1 MVTGV
6 LSVNYSDF
14 WNNVKAFFKND
25 KVKKVLFIG
34 FLILLFFLVNKYSYS
49 VPTTGGTGGGT
60 GGTGGGTGGTGGT
73 GSTTPSAPS
82 DPNEA
87 VNIGFISELIG
98 DSVDKFFTMIM
109 TQLAVMIANL
119 SAVVLAL
126 CVLFFTIDFLL
137 KTLSH
142 LGNITV
148 ASLILPNLPSIIT
161 FAVIVFLLLP
171 SGQQVSATMGS
182 GSNAQTISTTINN
195 YQMIT
200 MGTPDMSQPSLMTGF
215 MKMGEQFFGTGMRVP
230 DFKKPSDVLS
240 TILTIP
246 FTIWNLAFTN
256 GIGAIATIMFAL
268 LAFGSMFTVMGL
280 VKDVLMAFITYVL
293 IVGLSVILM
302 PFLLFEKTAQIG
314 GAIISNI
321 VNKGLSL
328 AIRLGLIGVVVNIIE
343 TITSAIDKAEPDGI
357 NMGTAF
363 QTGFV
368 LMIGMFIA
376 GEGGQIADSV
386 LSGRVASL
394 NAGNFIG
401 GAVGKVMGAGA
412 TAVVL
417 AKKGYDSYKT
427 RKENKQV
434 RNSENDRNNQNTADR
449 NAMEQNE
456 QNLQSATDSQN
467 DAFRKNE
474 VAQSNLKSAKEDY
487 KKAVASGDKNA
498 IKQAR
503 QNVKDAQNV
512 ADETANELNE
522 RTSNLAKVQQD
533 TRRDNRRLEARIIE
547 RNDIHENLANT
558 TRTAQSNRE
567 RSIQETRTNFE
578 RRAGTVAKALGG
590 NQSLARESA
599 GSVIRNTEKVLGG
612 VATAGVVAGGVARA
626 GLVVGGQLTKLGGA
640 YAKLGGAFF
649 VDDPSVK
656 AQMVNEVA
664 QMVNEVKN
672 DLGDMAKHFYKDK
685 VNAFSDTIR
694 QKTSLIRQ
702 GGRAV
707 AGAVKG
713 TFSSIKKG
721 EVISNVTNA
730 INSTESMQNL
740 YRDMGVQGYS
750 HIQGFRERNDPTAFK
765 QSEAYQRDYTTIYGN
780 MMVAE
785 GKEEGK
791 DFHIRNQDGT
801 LMTVDEVRARNN
813 IDDELDNSIK
823 LRRAE
828 HIQDEVRRNAG
839 KTPARYNKKNRN

>member
-6 LSVNYSDF
+6 LSVNYNNF

-34 FLILLFFLVNKYSYS
+34 FLILLFFLINKYSYS
-49 VPTTGGTGGGT
+49 VPTTGGT

-73 GSTTPSAPS
+73 GSTTPPAPS
-82 DPNEA
+82 DPDEA

-256 GIGAIATIMFAL
+256 GIGAIATVMFAL

-314 GAIISNI
+314 GSIISNI

-343 TITSAIDKAEPDGI
+343 TITSGIDKAKADGL

-376 GEGGQIADSV
+376 GEGGQVADSV

-417 AKKGYDSYKT
+417 AKKGYDKFKT
-427 RKENKQV
+427 GRENKQV
-434 RNSENDRNNQNTADR
+434 RNSENEKNRQNTADR

-512 ADETANELNE
+512 ADGTANELNE
-522 RTSNLAKVQQD
+522 RTSNLARVQQD
-533 TRRDNRRLEARIIE
+533 TRTDNRRLVARINE
-547 RNDIHENLANT
+547 RNDVHDNLANA

-567 RSIQETRTNFE
+567 KSIQETRTNFE

-590 NQSLARESA
+590 NQALARESA

-626 GLVVGGQLTKLGGA
+626 GVVVGGQL
-640 YAKLGGAFF
+640 AKLGGAIFA

-656 AQMVNEVA
+656 A

-707 AGAVKG
+707 AGVVTG
-713 TFSSIKKG
+713 TFSSIKNNG
-721 EVISNVTNA
+721 VAGTFTNVTNA
-730 INSTESMQNL
+730 INNTESMRNL

-765 QSEAYQRDYTTIYGN
+765 QSEGYQRDYTTIYRD
-780 MMVAE
+780 MMVAD
-785 GKEEGK
+785 GLEEGT
-791 DFHIRNQDGT
+791 DFFIRNQDGT
-801 LMTVDEVRARNN
+801 LMTVDEVKARNN
-813 IDDELDNSIK
+813 IDKKLDNDIK

>member
-6 LSVNYSDF
+6 LSVNYSNF
-14 WNNVKAFFKND
+14 WNNVKTFFKND

-34 FLILLFFLVNKYSYS
+34 FLILLFFLINKYSYS
-49 VPTTGGTGGGT
+49 VPT
-60 GGTGGGTGGTGGT
+60 TGGTGGT

-82 DPNEA
+82 DPDEA

-256 GIGAIATIMFAL
+256 GIGAIATVMFAL

-314 GAIISNI
+314 GSIISNI

-343 TITSAIDKAEPDGI
+343 TITSGIDKAKADGL

-376 GEGGQIADSV
+376 GEGGQVADSV

-417 AKKGYDSYKT
+417 AKKGYDKFKT
-427 RKENKQV
+427 GRENRQL
-434 RNSENDRNNQNTADR
+434 RDSENNRNRENTADR

-474 VAQSNLKSAKEDY
+474 VAQSNLRSAKEDY

-503 QNVKDAQNV
+503 QNVKDAQDV
-512 ADETANELNE
+512 ADGTANELNE
-522 RTSNLAKVQQD
+522 RTSNLARVQQD
-533 TRRDNRRLEARIIE
+533 TRIDNRRLEARINE
-547 RNDIHENLANT
+547 RNDVHDNLANA

-590 NQSLARESA
+590 NQALAKESA

-626 GLVVGGQLTKLGGA
+626 GLVVGGQL
-640 YAKLGGAFF
+640 AKLGGAFF
-649 VDDPSVK
+649 AVDDPSVK
-656 AQMVNEVA
+656 A

-707 AGAVKG
+707 AGAVTG
-713 TFSSIKKG
+713 TFSSIKNNG
-721 EVISNVTNA
+721 VGGTFSNVTNA
-730 INSTESMQNL
+730 INNTESMRNL

-765 QSEAYQRDYTTIYGN
+765 QSEGYQRDYTTIYRD
-780 MMVAE
+780 MMVAD
-785 GKEEGK
+785 GLEEGR
-791 DFHIRNQDGT
+791 DFFIRNQDGT
-801 LMTVDEVRARNN
+801 LMTVDEVKARNN
-813 IDDELDNSIK
+813 IDKKLDNDIK

>member
-6 LSVNYSDF
+6 LSVNYSNF
-14 WNNVKAFFKND
+14 WNNVKTFFKND

-34 FLILLFFLVNKYSYS
+34 FLILLFFLINKYSYS

-60 GGTGGGTGGTGGT
+60 GGTGGT
-73 GSTTPSAPS
+73 GSTTPSTPS
-82 DPNEA
+82 DPDEA

-256 GIGAIATIMFAL
+256 GIGAIATVMFAL

-314 GAIISNI
+314 GSIISNI

-343 TITSAIDKAEPDGI
+343 TITSGIDKAKADGL

-376 GEGGQIADSV
+376 GEGGQVADSV

-417 AKKGYDSYKT
+417 AKKGYDKFKT
-427 RKENKQV
+427 GRENKQV
-434 RNSENDRNNQNTADR
+434 RNSENEKNRQNTADR

-512 ADETANELNE
+512 ADGTANELNE
-522 RTSNLAKVQQD
+522 RTSNLARVQQD
-533 TRRDNRRLEARIIE
+533 TRTDNRRLVARINE
-547 RNDIHENLANT
+547 RNDVHDNLANA

-567 RSIQETRTNFE
+567 KSIQETRTNFE

-590 NQSLARESA
+590 NQALARESA

-626 GLVVGGQLTKLGGA
+626 GVVVGGQL
-640 YAKLGGAFF
+640 AKLGGAIFA

-656 AQMVNEVA
+656 A

-707 AGAVKG
+707 AGAVTG
-713 TFSSIKKG
+713 TFSSIKNNG
-721 EVISNVTNA
+721 VAGTFTNVTNA
-730 INSTESMQNL
+730 INNTESMRNL

-765 QSEAYQRDYTTIYGN
+765 QSEGYQRDYTTIYRD
-780 MMVAE
+780 MMVAD
-785 GKEEGK
+785 GLEEGT
-791 DFHIRNQDGT
+791 DFFIRNQDGT
-801 LMTVDEVRARNN
+801 LMTVDEVKARNN
-813 IDDELDNSIK
+813 IDKKLDNDIK

>member
-6 LSVNYSDF
+6 LSVNYSNF
-14 WNNVKAFFKND
+14 LNNVKTFFKND

-34 FLILLFFLVNKYSYS
+34 FLILLFFLINKYSYS
-49 VPTTGGTGGGT
+49 VPTTGGT

-73 GSTTPSAPS
+73 TPPAPS

-314 GAIISNI
+314 GSIISNI

-343 TITSAIDKAEPDGI
+343 TITSGIDKAKADGL

-376 GEGGQIADSV
+376 GEGGQVADSV

-417 AKKGYDSYKT
+417 AKKGYDKFKT
-427 RKENKQV
+427 GRENKQV
-434 RNSENDRNNQNTADR
+434 RNSENEKNRQNTADR

-503 QNVKDAQNV
+503 QNVKDAQDV
-512 ADETANELNE
+512 ADGTANELNE
-522 RTSNLAKVQQD
+522 RTSNLARVQQD
-533 TRRDNRRLEARIIE
+533 TRTDNRRLVARINE
-547 RNDIHENLANT
+547 RNDVHDNLANA

-567 RSIQETRTNFE
+567 KSIQETRTNFE

-590 NQSLARESA
+590 NQALARESA

-626 GLVVGGQLTKLGGA
+626 GVVVGGQL
-640 YAKLGGAFF
+640 AKLGGAIFA

-656 AQMVNEVA
+656 A

-765 QSEAYQRDYTTIYGN
+765 QSEGYQRDYTTIYRD
-780 MMVAE
+780 MMVAD
-785 GKEEGK
+785 GLEEGT
-791 DFHIRNQDGT
+791 DFFIRNQDGT
-801 LMTVDEVRARNN
+801 LMTVDEVKARNN
-813 IDDELDNSIK
+813 IDKKLDNDIK

>member
-256 GIGAIATIMFAL
+256 GIGAIATVMFAL

-314 GAIISNI
+314 GSIISNI

-343 TITSAIDKAEPDGI
+343 TITSGIDKAKADGL

-376 GEGGQIADSV
+376 GEGGQVADSV

-417 AKKGYDSYKT
+417 AKKGYDKFKT
-427 RKENKQV
+427 GRENRQV

-474 VAQSNLKSAKEDY
+474 VAQSNLRSAKEDY

-503 QNVKDAQNV
+503 QNVKDAQDV
-512 ADETANELNE
+512 ADGTANELNE
-522 RTSNLAKVQQD
+522 RTSNLARVQQD
-533 TRRDNRRLEARIIE
+533 TRTDNRRLEARINE
-547 RNDIHENLANT
+547 RNDVHDNLANA

-590 NQSLARESA
+590 NQALARESA

-612 VATAGVVAGGVARA
+612 VATAGAVAGGVARA
-626 GLVVGGQLTKLGGA
+626 GLVVGGQL
-640 YAKLGGAFF
+640 AKLGGAFF
-649 VDDPSVK
+649 AVDDPSVK
-656 AQMVNEVA
+656 A

-765 QSEAYQRDYTTIYGN
+765 QSEGYQRDYTTIYRD
-780 MMVAE
+780 MMVAD
-785 GKEEGK
+785 GLEEGT
-791 DFHIRNQDGT
+791 DFFIRNQDGT
-801 LMTVDEVRARNN
+801 LMTVDEVKARNN
-813 IDDELDNSIK
+813 IDKKLDNDIK

>member
-6 LSVNYSDF
+6 LSVNYNNF

-34 FLILLFFLVNKYSYS
+34 FLILLFFLINKYSYS

-60 GGTGGGTGGTGGT
+60 GGTGGGTGGTG
-73 GSTTPSAPS
+73 STTPSTPSTPS
-82 DPNEA
+82 DPDEA

-314 GAIISNI
+314 GSIISNI

-343 TITSAIDKAEPDGI
+343 TITSGIDKAKADGL

-376 GEGGQIADSV
+376 GEGGQVADSV

-417 AKKGYDSYKT
+417 AKKGYDKFKT
-427 RKENKQV
+427 GRENKQV
-434 RNSENDRNNQNTADR
+434 RNSENEKNRQNTADR

-503 QNVKDAQNV
+503 QNVKDAQDV
-512 ADETANELNE
+512 ADGTANELNE
-522 RTSNLAKVQQD
+522 RTSNLARVQQD
-533 TRRDNRRLEARIIE
+533 TRTDNRRLVARINE
-547 RNDIHENLANT
+547 RNDVHDNLANAT
-558 TRTAQSNRE
+558 KTAQSNRE
-567 RSIQETRTNFE
+567 KSIQETRTNFE

-590 NQSLARESA
+590 NQALARESA

-626 GLVVGGQLTKLGGA
+626 GVVVGGQL
-640 YAKLGGAFF
+640 AKLGGAIFA

-656 AQMVNEVA
+656 AQMVNEV
-664 QMVNEVKN
+664 KN
-672 DLGDMAKHFYKDK
+672 DLYRVYELDEND
-685 VNAFSDTIR
+685 SDYVRIVR
-694 QKTSLIRQ
+694 ES
-702 GGRAV
+702 
-707 AGAVKG
+707 
-713 TFSSIKKG
+713 KKG
-721 EVISNVTNA
+721 EYVE
-730 INSTESMQNL
+730 ST
-740 YRDMGVQGYS
+740 
-750 HIQGFRERNDPTAFK
+750 K
-765 QSEAYQRDYTTIYGN
+765 
-780 MMVAE
+780 
-785 GKEEGK
+785 
-791 DFHIRNQDGT
+791 
-801 LMTVDEVRARNN
+801 TVKK
-813 IDDELDNSIK
+813 ILDLDIEK
-823 LRRAE
+823 
-828 HIQDEVRRNAG
+828 
-839 KTPARYNKKNRN
+839 

>member
-6 LSVNYSDF
+6 LSVNYSNF
-14 WNNVKAFFKND
+14 WNNVKTFFKND

-34 FLILLFFLVNKYSYS
+34 FLILLFFLINKYSYS

-60 GGTGGGTGGTGGT
+60 GGTGGT
-73 GSTTPSAPS
+73 GSTTPSTSS
-82 DPNEA
+82 DPDEA

-256 GIGAIATIMFAL
+256 GIGAIATVMFAL

-314 GAIISNI
+314 GSIISNI

-343 TITSAIDKAEPDGI
+343 TITSGIDKAKADGL

-376 GEGGQIADSV
+376 GEGGQVADSV

-417 AKKGYDSYKT
+417 AKKGYDKFKT
-427 RKENKQV
+427 GRENKQV
-434 RNSENDRNNQNTADR
+434 RNSENEKNRQNTADR

-503 QNVKDAQNV
+503 QNVKDAQDV
-512 ADETANELNE
+512 ADGTANELNE
-522 RTSNLAKVQQD
+522 RTSNLARVQQD
-533 TRRDNRRLEARIIE
+533 TRTDNRRLVARINE
-547 RNDIHENLANT
+547 RNDVHDNLANA

-567 RSIQETRTNFE
+567 KSIQETRTNFE

-590 NQSLARESA
+590 NQALARESA

-626 GLVVGGQLTKLGGA
+626 GVVVGGQL
-640 YAKLGGAFF
+640 AKLGGAIFA

-656 AQMVNEVA
+656 A

-702 GGRAV
+702 AGRAV
-707 AGAVKG
+707 AGAVTG
-713 TFSSIKKG
+713 TFSSIKNNG
-721 EVISNVTNA
+721 VAGTFTNVTNA
-730 INSTESMQNL
+730 INNTESMRNL

-765 QSEAYQRDYTTIYGN
+765 QSEGYQRDYTTIYRD
-780 MMVAE
+780 MMVAD
-785 GKEEGK
+785 GLEEGT
-791 DFHIRNQDGT
+791 DFFIRNQDGT
-801 LMTVDEVRARNN
+801 LMTVDEVKARNN
-813 IDDELDNSIK
+813 IDKKLDNDIK

>member
-6 LSVNYSDF
+6 LSVNYSNF
-14 WNNVKAFFKND
+14 WNNVKTFFKND

-34 FLILLFFLVNKYSYS
+34 FLILLFFLINKYSYS

-60 GGTGGGTGGTGGT
+60 GGTGGTGGGTGGT

-82 DPNEA
+82 DPDEA

-256 GIGAIATIMFAL
+256 GIGAIATVMFAL

-314 GAIISNI
+314 GSIISNI

-343 TITSAIDKAEPDGI
+343 TITSGIDKAKADGL

-376 GEGGQIADSV
+376 GEGGQVADSV

-417 AKKGYDSYKT
+417 AKKGYDKFKT
-427 RKENKQV
+427 GRENRQL
-434 RNSENDRNNQNTADR
+434 RDSENNRNRENTTDR

-474 VAQSNLKSAKEDY
+474 VAQSNLRSAKEDY

-503 QNVKDAQNV
+503 QNIKDAQDV
-512 ADETANELNE
+512 ADGTANELNE
-522 RTSNLAKVQQD
+522 RTSNLARVQQD
-533 TRRDNRRLEARIIE
+533 TRIDNRRLEARINE
-547 RNDIHENLANT
+547 RNDVHDNLANA

-578 RRAGTVAKALGG
+578 RIAGTVAKALGG
-590 NQSLARESA
+590 NQALAKESA

-626 GLVVGGQLTKLGGA
+626 GLVVGGQL
-640 YAKLGGAFF
+640 AKLGGAFF
-649 VDDPSVK
+649 AVDDPSVK
-656 AQMVNEVA
+656 A

-685 VNAFSDTIR
+685 VNAFADTIR

-707 AGAVKG
+707 AGAVTG
-713 TFSSIKKG
+713 TFSSIKNNG
-721 EVISNVTNA
+721 VGGTFSNVTNA
-730 INSTESMQNL
+730 INNTESMRNL

-765 QSEAYQRDYTTIYGN
+765 QSEGYQRDYTTIYRD
-780 MMVAE
+780 MMVAD
-785 GKEEGK
+785 GLEEGR
-791 DFHIRNQDGT
+791 DFFIRNQDGT
-801 LMTVDEVRARNN
+801 LMTVDEVKARNN
-813 IDDELDNSIK
+813 IDKKLDNDIK

>member
-6 LSVNYSDF
+6 LSVNYNNF

-34 FLILLFFLVNKYSYS
+34 FLILLFFLINKYSYS
-49 VPTTGGTGGGT
+49 VPTTGGIGGGT
-60 GGTGGGTGGTGGT
+60 GGTGGGTGGT

-82 DPNEA
+82 DPDEA

-314 GAIISNI
+314 GSIISNI

-343 TITSAIDKAEPDGI
+343 TITSGIDKAKADGL

-376 GEGGQIADSV
+376 GEGGQVADSV

-417 AKKGYDSYKT
+417 AKKGYDKFKT
-427 RKENKQV
+427 GRENKQV
-434 RNSENDRNNQNTADR
+434 RNSENEKNRQNTADR

-474 VAQSNLKSAKEDY
+474 VAQSNLRSAKEDY

-503 QNVKDAQNV
+503 QNVKDAQDV
-512 ADETANELNE
+512 ADGTANELNE
-522 RTSNLAKVQQD
+522 RTSNLARVQQD
-533 TRRDNRRLEARIIE
+533 TRIDNRRLEARINE
-547 RNDIHENLANT
+547 RNDVHDNLTNA

-590 NQSLARESA
+590 NQALAKESA

-626 GLVVGGQLTKLGGA
+626 GLVVGGQFAKLGGQL
-640 YAKLGGAFF
+640 AKLGGAFF

-656 AQMVNEVA
+656 AQMVNEVKK
-664 QMVNEVKN
+664 MVNEVEN

-707 AGAVKG
+707 AGA
-713 TFSSIKKG
+713 FSSVKNNGIVGTAK
-721 EVISNVTNA
+721 NVTNA
-730 INSTESMQNL
+730 INNTESMQNL

-765 QSEAYQRDYTTIYGN
+765 QSEGYQRDYLTIYRD
-780 MMVAE
+780 MMIADN
-785 GKEEGK
+785 KEEGT
-791 DFHIRNQDGT
+791 DFFIRNQDGT
-801 LMTVDEVRARNN
+801 LMTVDEVKARNN
-813 IDDELDNSIK
+813 IDKKLDNDIK

>member
-6 LSVNYSDF
+6 LSVNYNNF

-34 FLILLFFLVNKYSYS
+34 FLILLFFLINKYSYS

-60 GGTGGGTGGTGGT
+60 GGTGGGTG
-73 GSTTPSAPS
+73 STTPPAPS

-256 GIGAIATIMFAL
+256 GIGAIATVMFAL

-314 GAIISNI
+314 GSIISNI

-343 TITSAIDKAEPDGI
+343 TITSGIDKAKADGL

-376 GEGGQIADSV
+376 GEGGQVADSV

-417 AKKGYDSYKT
+417 AKKGYDKFKT
-427 RKENKQV
+427 GRENKQV
-434 RNSENDRNNQNTADR
+434 RNSENEKNRQNTADR

-503 QNVKDAQNV
+503 QNVKDAQDV
-512 ADETANELNE
+512 ADGTANELNE
-522 RTSNLAKVQQD
+522 RTSNLARVQQD
-533 TRRDNRRLEARIIE
+533 TRTDNRRLVARINE
-547 RNDIHENLANT
+547 RNDVHDNLANA

-567 RSIQETRTNFE
+567 KSIQETRTNFE

-590 NQSLARESA
+590 NQALAKESA

-626 GLVVGGQLTKLGGA
+626 GLVVGGQVAKLGGQL
-640 YAKLGGAFF
+640 AKLGGAFF

-656 AQMVNEVA
+656 AQMVNEVKK
-664 QMVNEVKN
+664 MVNEVEN

-685 VNAFSDTIR
+685 VNAFADTIR

-707 AGAVKG
+707 AGAVTG
-713 TFSSIKKG
+713 TFSSIKNNG
-721 EVISNVTNA
+721 VAGTFTNVTNA

-740 YRDMGVQGYS
+740 YRDMGVQGYR

-765 QSEAYQRDYTTIYGN
+765 QSEGYQRDYTTIYRD
-780 MMVAE
+780 MMVAD
-785 GKEEGK
+785 GLEEGK
-791 DFHIRNQDGT
+791 DFYIRNQDGT
-801 LMTVDEVRARNN
+801 LMTVDEVKARNN
-813 IDDELDNSIK
+813 IDKKLDNDIK

>member
-6 LSVNYSDF
+6 LSVNYNNF
-14 WNNVKAFFKND
+14 WNNVKTFFKND

-34 FLILLFFLVNKYSYS
+34 FLILLFFLINKYSYS

-60 GGTGGGTGGTGGT
+60 GGTGGTGGGTGGTGGT
-73 GSTTPSAPS
+73 TPPAPS

-142 LGNITV
+142 LENITV

-314 GAIISNI
+314 GSIISNI

-343 TITSAIDKAEPDGI
+343 TITSGIDKAKADGL

-376 GEGGQIADSV
+376 GEGGQVADSV

-417 AKKGYDSYKT
+417 AKKGYDKFKT
-427 RKENKQV
+427 GRENKQV
-434 RNSENDRNNQNTADR
+434 RNSENEKNRQNTADR

-503 QNVKDAQNV
+503 QNVKDAQDV
-512 ADETANELNE
+512 ADGTANELNE
-522 RTSNLAKVQQD
+522 RTSNLARVQQD
-533 TRRDNRRLEARIIE
+533 TRTDNRRLVARINE
-547 RNDIHENLANT
+547 RNDVHDNLANA

-567 RSIQETRTNFE
+567 KSIQETRTNFE

-590 NQSLARESA
+590 NQALARESA

-626 GLVVGGQLTKLGGA
+626 GVVVGGQL
-640 YAKLGGAFF
+640 AKLGGAIFA

-656 AQMVNEVA
+656 A

-765 QSEAYQRDYTTIYGN
+765 QSEGYQRDYTTIYRD
-780 MMVAE
+780 MMVAD
-785 GKEEGK
+785 GLEEGT
-791 DFHIRNQDGT
+791 DFFIRNQDGT
-801 LMTVDEVRARNN
+801 LMTVDEVKARNN
-813 IDDELDNSIK
+813 IDKKLDNDIK

>member
-6 LSVNYSDF
+6 LSVNYNNF
-14 WNNVKAFFKND
+14 WNNVKTFFKND

-34 FLILLFFLVNKYSYS
+34 FLILLFFLINKYSYS

-60 GGTGGGTGGTGGT
+60 GGTGGT
-73 GSTTPSAPS
+73 GSTTPSTPS
-82 DPNEA
+82 DPDEA

-256 GIGAIATIMFAL
+256 GIGAIATVMFAL

-314 GAIISNI
+314 GSIISNI

-343 TITSAIDKAEPDGI
+343 TITSGIDKAKADGL

-376 GEGGQIADSV
+376 GEGGQVADSV

-417 AKKGYDSYKT
+417 AKKGYDKFKT
-427 RKENKQV
+427 GRENKQV
-434 RNSENDRNNQNTADR
+434 RNSENEKNRQNTADR

-503 QNVKDAQNV
+503 QNVKDAQDV
-512 ADETANELNE
+512 ADGTANELNE
-522 RTSNLAKVQQD
+522 RTSNLARVQQD
-533 TRRDNRRLEARIIE
+533 TRIDNRRLEARINE
-547 RNDIHENLANT
+547 RNDVHDNLANA

-590 NQSLARESA
+590 NQALAKESA

-626 GLVVGGQLTKLGGA
+626 GVVVGGQL
-640 YAKLGGAFF
+640 AKLGGAIFA

-656 AQMVNEVA
+656 A

-707 AGAVKG
+707 AGAVTG
-713 TFSSIKKG
+713 TFSSIKNNG
-721 EVISNVTNA
+721 VAGTFTNVTNA
-730 INSTESMQNL
+730 INNTESMRNL

-765 QSEAYQRDYTTIYGN
+765 QSEGYQRDYTTIYRD
-780 MMVAE
+780 MMVAD
-785 GKEEGK
+785 GLEEGT
-791 DFHIRNQDGT
+791 DFFIRNQDGT
-801 LMTVDEVRARNN
+801 LMTVDEVKARNN
-813 IDDELDNSIK
+813 IDKKLDNDIK

>member
-6 LSVNYSDF
+6 LSVNYNNF

-34 FLILLFFLVNKYSYS
+34 FLILLFFLINKYSYS
-49 VPTTGGTGGGT
+49 VPTT

-82 DPNEA
+82 DPDEA

-314 GAIISNI
+314 GSIISNI

-343 TITSAIDKAEPDGI
+343 TITSGIDKAKADGL

-376 GEGGQIADSV
+376 GEGGQVADSV

-417 AKKGYDSYKT
+417 AKKGYDKFKT
-427 RKENKQV
+427 GRENKQV
-434 RNSENDRNNQNTADR
+434 RNSENEKNRQNTADR

-503 QNVKDAQNV
+503 QNVKDAQDV
-512 ADETANELNE
+512 ADGTANELNE
-522 RTSNLAKVQQD
+522 RTSNLARVQQD
-533 TRRDNRRLEARIIE
+533 TRTDNRRLVARINE
-547 RNDIHENLANT
+547 RNDVHDNLANA

-567 RSIQETRTNFE
+567 KSIQETRTNFE

-590 NQSLARESA
+590 NQALARESA

-626 GLVVGGQLTKLGGA
+626 GVVVGGQL
-640 YAKLGGAFF
+640 AKLGGAIFA

-656 AQMVNEVA
+656 A

-765 QSEAYQRDYTTIYGN
+765 QSEGYQRDYTTIYRD
-780 MMVAE
+780 MMVAD
-785 GKEEGK
+785 GLEEGT
-791 DFHIRNQDGT
+791 DFFIRNQDGT
-801 LMTVDEVRARNN
+801 LMTVDEVKARNN
-813 IDDELDNSIK
+813 IDKKLDNDIK

>member
-6 LSVNYSDF
+6 LSVNYSNF
-14 WNNVKAFFKND
+14 WNNVKTFFKND

-34 FLILLFFLVNKYSYS
+34 FLILLFFLINKYSYS

-60 GGTGGGTGGTGGT
+60 GGTGGT
-73 GSTTPSAPS
+73 GSTTPSTPS
-82 DPNEA
+82 DPDEA

-256 GIGAIATIMFAL
+256 GIGAIATVMFAL

-314 GAIISNI
+314 GSIISNI

-343 TITSAIDKAEPDGI
+343 TITSGIDKAKADGL

-376 GEGGQIADSV
+376 GEGGQVADSV

-417 AKKGYDSYKT
+417 AKKGYDKFKT
-427 RKENKQV
+427 GRENKQV
-434 RNSENDRNNQNTADR
+434 RNSENEKNRQNTADR

-503 QNVKDAQNV
+503 QNVKDAQDV
-512 ADETANELNE
+512 ADGTANELNE
-522 RTSNLAKVQQD
+522 RTSNLARVQQD
-533 TRRDNRRLEARIIE
+533 TRTDNRRLVARINE
-547 RNDIHENLANT
+547 RNDVHDNLANA

-567 RSIQETRTNFE
+567 KSIQETRTNFE

-590 NQSLARESA
+590 NQALARESA

-626 GLVVGGQLTKLGGA
+626 GVVVGGQL
-640 YAKLGGAFF
+640 AKLGGAIFA

-656 AQMVNEVA
+656 A

-707 AGAVKG
+707 AGAVTG
-713 TFSSIKKG
+713 TFSSIKNNG
-721 EVISNVTNA
+721 VAGTFTNVTNA
-730 INSTESMQNL
+730 INNTESMRNL

-765 QSEAYQRDYTTIYGN
+765 QSEGYQRDYTTIYRD
-780 MMVAE
+780 MMVAD
-785 GKEEGK
+785 GLEEGT
-791 DFHIRNQDGT
+791 DFFIRNQDGT
-801 LMTVDEVRARNN
+801 LMTVDEVKARNN
-813 IDDELDNSIK
+813 IDKKLDNDIK

>member
-6 LSVNYSDF
+6 LSVNYSNF
-14 WNNVKAFFKND
+14 WNNVKTFFKND

-34 FLILLFFLVNKYSYS
+34 FLILLFFLINKYSYS

-73 GSTTPSAPS
+73 GSTTPPAPS

-256 GIGAIATIMFAL
+256 GIGAIATVMFAL

-314 GAIISNI
+314 GSIISNI

-343 TITSAIDKAEPDGI
+343 TITSGIDKAKADGL

-376 GEGGQIADSV
+376 GEGGQVADSV

-417 AKKGYDSYKT
+417 AKKGYDKFKT
-427 RKENKQV
+427 GRENKQV
-434 RNSENDRNNQNTADR
+434 RNSENEKNRQNTADR

-503 QNVKDAQNV
+503 QNVKDAQDV
-512 ADETANELNE
+512 ADGTANELNE
-522 RTSNLAKVQQD
+522 RTSNLARVQQD
-533 TRRDNRRLEARIIE
+533 TRIDNRRLEARINE
-547 RNDIHENLANT
+547 RNDVHDNLANA

-590 NQSLARESA
+590 NQALAKESA

-626 GLVVGGQLTKLGGA
+626 GVVVGGQL
-640 YAKLGGAFF
+640 AKLGGAIFA

-656 AQMVNEVA
+656 A

-707 AGAVKG
+707 AGAVTG
-713 TFSSIKKG
+713 TFSSIKNNGVVGTAK
-721 EVISNVTNA
+721 NVTNA
-730 INSTESMQNL
+730 INNTESMQNL

-765 QSEAYQRDYTTIYGN
+765 QSEGYQRDYTTIYRD
-780 MMVAE
+780 MMVAD
-785 GKEEGK
+785 GLEEGT
-791 DFHIRNQDGT
+791 DFFIRNQDGT
-801 LMTVDEVRARNN
+801 LMTVDEVKARNN
-813 IDDELDNSIK
+813 IDKKLDNDIK

>member
-6 LSVNYSDF
+6 LSVNYNNF

-34 FLILLFFLVNKYSYS
+34 FLILLFFLINKYSYS

-60 GGTGGGTGGTGGT
+60 GGTG
-73 GSTTPSAPS
+73 STTPSAPS
-82 DPNEA
+82 DPDEA

-256 GIGAIATIMFAL
+256 GIGAIATVMFAL

-314 GAIISNI
+314 GSIISNI

-343 TITSAIDKAEPDGI
+343 TITSGIDKAKADGL

-376 GEGGQIADSV
+376 GEGGQVADSV

-417 AKKGYDSYKT
+417 AKKGYDKFKT
-427 RKENKQV
+427 GRENKQV
-434 RNSENDRNNQNTADR
+434 RNSENEKNRQNTADR

-503 QNVKDAQNV
+503 QNVKDAQDV
-512 ADETANELNE
+512 ADGTANELNE
-522 RTSNLAKVQQD
+522 RTSNLARVQQD
-533 TRRDNRRLEARIIE
+533 TRTDNRRLVARINE
-547 RNDIHENLANT
+547 RNDVHDNLANA

-567 RSIQETRTNFE
+567 KSIQETRTNFE

-590 NQSLARESA
+590 NQALARESA

-626 GLVVGGQLTKLGGA
+626 GVVVGGQL
-640 YAKLGGAFF
+640 AKLGGAIFA

-656 AQMVNEVA
+656 A

-707 AGAVKG
+707 AGAVTG
-713 TFSSIKKG
+713 TFSSIKNNG
-721 EVISNVTNA
+721 VAGTFTNVTNA
-730 INSTESMQNL
+730 INNTESMRNL

-765 QSEAYQRDYTTIYGN
+765 QSEGYQRDYTTIYRD
-780 MMVAE
+780 MMVAD
-785 GKEEGK
+785 GLEEGT
-791 DFHIRNQDGT
+791 DFFIRNQDGT
-801 LMTVDEVRARNN
+801 LMTVDEVKARNN
-813 IDDELDNSIK
+813 IDKKLDNDIK

-839 KTPARYNKKNRN
+839 KTPARYNKKIGIKKGGEKI

>member
-6 LSVNYSDF
+6 LSVNYNNF
-14 WNNVKAFFKND
+14 WNNVKTFFKND

-34 FLILLFFLVNKYSYS
+34 FLILLFFLINKYSYS

-60 GGTGGGTGGTGGT
+60 GGTGGT
-73 GSTTPSAPS
+73 GSTTPPAPS

-256 GIGAIATIMFAL
+256 GIGAIATVMFAL

-314 GAIISNI
+314 GSIISNI

-343 TITSAIDKAEPDGI
+343 TITSGIDKAKADGL

-376 GEGGQIADSV
+376 GEGGQVADSV

-417 AKKGYDSYKT
+417 AKKGYDKFKT
-427 RKENKQV
+427 GRENKQV
-434 RNSENDRNNQNTADR
+434 RNSENEKNRQNTADR

-503 QNVKDAQNV
+503 QNVKDAQDV
-512 ADETANELNE
+512 ADGTANELNE
-522 RTSNLAKVQQD
+522 RTSNLARVQQD
-533 TRRDNRRLEARIIE
+533 TRTDNRRLVARINE
-547 RNDIHENLANT
+547 RNDVHDNLANA

-567 RSIQETRTNFE
+567 KSIQETRTNFE

-590 NQSLARESA
+590 NQALARESA

-626 GLVVGGQLTKLGGA
+626 GVVVGGQV
-640 YAKLGGAFF
+640 AKLGGAIFA

-656 AQMVNEVA
+656 A

-765 QSEAYQRDYTTIYGN
+765 QSEGYQRDYTTIYRD
-780 MMVAE
+780 MMVAD
-785 GKEEGK
+785 GLEEGT
-791 DFHIRNQDGT
+791 DFFIRNQDGT
-801 LMTVDEVRARNN
+801 LMTVDEVKARNN
-813 IDDELDNSIK
+813 IDKKLDNDIK

>member
-6 LSVNYSDF
+6 LSVNYSNF
-14 WNNVKAFFKND
+14 WNNVKTFFKND

-34 FLILLFFLVNKYSYS
+34 FLILLFFLINKYSYS

-60 GGTGGGTGGTGGT
+60 GGTGGTGGGT

-82 DPNEA
+82 DPDEA

-256 GIGAIATIMFAL
+256 GIGAIATVMFAL

-314 GAIISNI
+314 GSIISNI

-343 TITSAIDKAEPDGI
+343 TITSGIDKAKADGL

-376 GEGGQIADSV
+376 GEGGQVADSV

-417 AKKGYDSYKT
+417 AKKGYDKFKT
-427 RKENKQV
+427 GRENKQV
-434 RNSENDRNNQNTADR
+434 RNSENEKNRQNTADR

-503 QNVKDAQNV
+503 QNVKDAQDV
-512 ADETANELNE
+512 ADGTANELNE
-522 RTSNLAKVQQD
+522 RTSNLARVQQD
-533 TRRDNRRLEARIIE
+533 TRTDNRRLVARINE
-547 RNDIHENLANT
+547 RNDVHDNLANA

-567 RSIQETRTNFE
+567 KSIQETRTNFE

-590 NQSLARESA
+590 NQALARESA

-626 GLVVGGQLTKLGGA
+626 GVVVGGQL
-640 YAKLGGAFF
+640 AKLGGAFF
-649 VDDPSVK
+649 AVDDPSVK
-656 AQMVNEVA
+656 A

-685 VNAFSDTIR
+685 VNAFADTIR

-707 AGAVKG
+707 AGAVTG
-713 TFSSIKKG
+713 TFSSIKNNG
-721 EVISNVTNA
+721 VGGTFSNA
-730 INSTESMQNL
+730 INNTESMRNL

-765 QSEAYQRDYTTIYGN
+765 QSEGYQRDYTTIYRD
-780 MMVAE
+780 MMVAD
-785 GKEEGK
+785 GLEEGT
-791 DFHIRNQDGT
+791 DFFIRNQDGT
-801 LMTVDEVRARNN
+801 LMTVDEVKARNN
-813 IDDELDNSIK
+813 IDKKLDNDIK

>member
-6 LSVNYSDF
+6 LSVNYSNF
-14 WNNVKAFFKND
+14 WNNVKTFFKND

-34 FLILLFFLVNKYSYS
+34 FLILLFFLINKYSYS

-60 GGTGGGTGGTGGT
+60 GGTGGT
-73 GSTTPSAPS
+73 GSTTPSTPS
-82 DPNEA
+82 DPDEA

-126 CVLFFTIDFLL
+126 CILFFTIDFLL

-256 GIGAIATIMFAL
+256 GIGAIATVMFAL

-293 IVGLSVILM
+293 IVGLSVVLM

-314 GAIISNI
+314 GSIISNI

-343 TITSAIDKAEPDGI
+343 TITSGIDKAKADGL

-376 GEGGQIADSV
+376 GEGGQVADSV

-417 AKKGYDSYKT
+417 AKKGYDKFKT
-427 RKENKQV
+427 GRENKQV
-434 RNSENDRNNQNTADR
+434 RNSENEKNRQNTADR

-474 VAQSNLKSAKEDY
+474 VAQSSLKSAKEDY

-503 QNVKDAQNV
+503 QNVKDAQDV
-512 ADETANELNE
+512 ADGTANELNE
-522 RTSNLAKVQQD
+522 RTSNLARVQQD
-533 TRRDNRRLEARIIE
+533 TRTDNRRLVARINE
-547 RNDIHENLANT
+547 RNDVHDNLANA

-567 RSIQETRTNFE
+567 KSIQETRTNFE

-590 NQSLARESA
+590 NQALARESA

-626 GLVVGGQLTKLGGA
+626 GVVVGGQL
-640 YAKLGGAFF
+640 AKLGGAIFA

-656 AQMVNEVA
+656 A

-707 AGAVKG
+707 AGAVTG
-713 TFSSIKKG
+713 TFSSIKNNG
-721 EVISNVTNA
+721 VAGTFTNVTNA
-730 INSTESMQNL
+730 INNTESMQNL

-765 QSEAYQRDYTTIYGN
+765 QSEGYQRDYTTIYRD
-780 MMVAE
+780 MMVAD
-785 GKEEGK
+785 GLEEGT
-791 DFHIRNQDGT
+791 DFFIRNQDGT
-801 LMTVDEVRARNN
+801 LMTVDEVKARNN
-813 IDDELDNSIK
+813 IDKKLDNDIK

>member
-6 LSVNYSDF
+6 LSVNYNNF

-34 FLILLFFLVNKYSYS
+34 FLILLFFLINKYSYS
-49 VPTTGGTGGGT
+49 VPTTGGTGG
-60 GGTGGGTGGTGGT
+60 TGGT
-73 GSTTPSAPS
+73 GSTTPPAPS
-82 DPNEA
+82 DPDEA

-256 GIGAIATIMFAL
+256 GIGAIATVMFAL

-314 GAIISNI
+314 GSIISNI

-343 TITSAIDKAEPDGI
+343 TITSGIDKAKADGL

-376 GEGGQIADSV
+376 GEGGQVADSV

-417 AKKGYDSYKT
+417 AKKGYDKFKT
-427 RKENKQV
+427 GRENKQV
-434 RNSENDRNNQNTADR
+434 RNSENEKNRQNTADR

-503 QNVKDAQNV
+503 QNVKDAQDV
-512 ADETANELNE
+512 ADGTANELNE
-522 RTSNLAKVQQD
+522 RTSNLARVQQD
-533 TRRDNRRLEARIIE
+533 TRTDNRRLVARINE
-547 RNDIHENLANT
+547 RNDVHDNLANA

-567 RSIQETRTNFE
+567 KSIQETRTNFE

-590 NQSLARESA
+590 NQALARESA

-626 GLVVGGQLTKLGGA
+626 GVVVGGQL
-640 YAKLGGAFF
+640 AKLGGAIFA

-656 AQMVNEVA
+656 A

-765 QSEAYQRDYTTIYGN
+765 QSEGYQRDYTTIYRD
-780 MMVAE
+780 MMVAD
-785 GKEEGK
+785 GLEEGT
-791 DFHIRNQDGT
+791 DFFIRNQDGT
-801 LMTVDEVRARNN
+801 LMTVDEVKARNN
-813 IDDELDNSIK
+813 IDKKLDNDIK

>member
-1 MVTGV
+1 
-6 LSVNYSDF
+6 
-14 WNNVKAFFKND
+14 
-25 KVKKVLFIG
+25 
-34 FLILLFFLVNKYSYS
+34 
-49 VPTTGGTGGGT
+49 
-60 GGTGGGTGGTGGT
+60 
-73 GSTTPSAPS
+73 
-82 DPNEA
+82 
-87 VNIGFISELIG
+87 
-98 DSVDKFFTMIM
+98 
-109 TQLAVMIANL
+109 
-119 SAVVLAL
+119 
-126 CVLFFTIDFLL
+126 
-137 KTLSH
+137 
-142 LGNITV
+142 
-148 ASLILPNLPSIIT
+148 
-161 FAVIVFLLLP
+161 
-171 SGQQVSATMGS
+171 
-182 GSNAQTISTTINN
+182 
-195 YQMIT
+195 
-200 MGTPDMSQPSLMTGF
+200 
-215 MKMGEQFFGTGMRVP
+215 MGEQFFGTGMRVP

-256 GIGAIATIMFAL
+256 GIGAIATVMFAL

-314 GAIISNI
+314 GSIISNI

-343 TITSAIDKAEPDGI
+343 TITSGIDKAKADGL

-376 GEGGQIADSV
+376 GEGGQVADSV

-417 AKKGYDSYKT
+417 AKKGYDKFKT
-427 RKENKQV
+427 GRENRQL
-434 RNSENDRNNQNTADR
+434 RDSENNRNRENTADR
-449 NAMEQNE
+449 NAMEQTE

-474 VAQSNLKSAKEDY
+474 VAQSNLRSAKEDY

-503 QNVKDAQNV
+503 QNVKDAQDV
-512 ADETANELNE
+512 ADGTANELNE
-522 RTSNLAKVQQD
+522 RTSNLARVQQD
-533 TRRDNRRLEARIIE
+533 TRIDNRRLEARINE
-547 RNDIHENLANT
+547 RNDVHDNLANA

-590 NQSLARESA
+590 NQALAKESA

-626 GLVVGGQLTKLGGA
+626 GVVVGGQL
-640 YAKLGGAFF
+640 AKLGGAFF
-649 VDDPSVK
+649 AVDDPNVK
-656 AQMVNEVA
+656 A

-707 AGAVKG
+707 AGA
-713 TFSSIKKG
+713 FSSVKNNGIVGTAK
-721 EVISNVTNA
+721 NVTNA
-730 INSTESMQNL
+730 INNTESMQNL

-765 QSEAYQRDYTTIYGN
+765 QSEGYQRDYTTIYRD
-780 MMVAE
+780 MMVADGKVE
-785 GKEEGK
+785 GT
-791 DFHIRNQDGT
+791 DFYIRNQDGT

-813 IDDELDNSIK
+813 IDDKLDGDIK

>member
-6 LSVNYSDF
+6 LSVNYSNF
-14 WNNVKAFFKND
+14 WNNVKTFFKND

-34 FLILLFFLVNKYSYS
+34 FLILLFFLINKYSYS

-60 GGTGGGTGGTGGT
+60 GGTGGT
-73 GSTTPSAPS
+73 GSTTPSTPS
-82 DPNEA
+82 DPDEA

-256 GIGAIATIMFAL
+256 GIGAIATVMFAL

-314 GAIISNI
+314 GSIISNI

-343 TITSAIDKAEPDGI
+343 TITSGIDKAKADGL

-376 GEGGQIADSV
+376 GEGGQVADSV

-417 AKKGYDSYKT
+417 AKKGYDKFKT
-427 RKENKQV
+427 GRENKQV
-434 RNSENDRNNQNTADR
+434 RNSENEKNRQNTADR

-503 QNVKDAQNV
+503 QNVKDAQDV
-512 ADETANELNE
+512 ADGTANELNE
-522 RTSNLAKVQQD
+522 RTSNLARVQQD
-533 TRRDNRRLEARIIE
+533 TRTDNRRLVARINE
-547 RNDIHENLANT
+547 RNDVHDNLVNA

-567 RSIQETRTNFE
+567 KSIQETRTNFE

-590 NQSLARESA
+590 NQALARESA

-626 GLVVGGQLTKLGGA
+626 GVVVGGQL
-640 YAKLGGAFF
+640 AKLGGAIFA

-656 AQMVNEVA
+656 A

-707 AGAVKG
+707 AGAVTG
-713 TFSSIKKG
+713 TFSSIKNNG
-721 EVISNVTNA
+721 VAGTFTNVTNA
-730 INSTESMQNL
+730 INNTENMRNL

-765 QSEAYQRDYTTIYGN
+765 QSEGYQRDYTTIYRD
-780 MMVAE
+780 MMVAD
-785 GKEEGK
+785 GLEEGT
-791 DFHIRNQDGT
+791 DFFIRNQDGT
-801 LMTVDEVRARNN
+801 LMTVDEVKARNN
-813 IDDELDNSIK
+813 IDKKLDNDIK

>member
-6 LSVNYSDF
+6 LSVNYSNF
-14 WNNVKAFFKND
+14 LNNVKTFFKND

-34 FLILLFFLVNKYSYS
+34 FLILLFFLINKYSYS

-60 GGTGGGTGGTGGT
+60 GGTG
-73 GSTTPSAPS
+73 STTPSTPS
-82 DPNEA
+82 DPDEA

-256 GIGAIATIMFAL
+256 GIGAIATVMFAL

-314 GAIISNI
+314 GSIISNI

-343 TITSAIDKAEPDGI
+343 TITSGIDKAKADGL

-376 GEGGQIADSV
+376 GEGGQVADSV

-417 AKKGYDSYKT
+417 AKKGYDKFKT
-427 RKENKQV
+427 GRENKQV
-434 RNSENDRNNQNTADR
+434 RNSENEKNRQNTADR

-503 QNVKDAQNV
+503 QNVKDAQDV
-512 ADETANELNE
+512 ADGTANELNE
-522 RTSNLAKVQQD
+522 RTSNLARVQQD
-533 TRRDNRRLEARIIE
+533 TRTDNRRLVARINE
-547 RNDIHENLANT
+547 RNDVHDNLANA

-567 RSIQETRTNFE
+567 KSIQETRTNFE

-590 NQSLARESA
+590 NQALARESA

-626 GLVVGGQLTKLGGA
+626 GVVVGGQL
-640 YAKLGGAFF
+640 AKLGGAIFA

-656 AQMVNEVA
+656 A

-707 AGAVKG
+707 AGAVTG
-713 TFSSIKKG
+713 TFSSIKNNG
-721 EVISNVTNA
+721 VAGTFTNVTNA
-730 INSTESMQNL
+730 INNTESMRNL

-765 QSEAYQRDYTTIYGN
+765 QSEGYQRDYTTIYRD
-780 MMVAE
+780 MMVAD
-785 GKEEGK
+785 GLEEGT
-791 DFHIRNQDGT
+791 DFFIRNQDGT
-801 LMTVDEVRARNN
+801 LMTVDEVKARNN
-813 IDDELDNSIK
+813 IDKKLDNDIK

>member
-6 LSVNYSDF
+6 LSVNYNNF

-34 FLILLFFLVNKYSYS
+34 FLILLFFLINKYSYS

-60 GGTGGGTGGTGGT
+60 GGTGGGTG
-73 GSTTPSAPS
+73 STTPSAPS
-82 DPNEA
+82 DPDEA

-256 GIGAIATIMFAL
+256 GIGAIATVMFAL

-314 GAIISNI
+314 GSIISNI

-343 TITSAIDKAEPDGI
+343 TITSGIDKAKADGL

-376 GEGGQIADSV
+376 GEGGQVADSV

-417 AKKGYDSYKT
+417 AKKGYDKFKT
-427 RKENKQV
+427 GRENRQL
-434 RNSENDRNNQNTADR
+434 RDSENNRNRENTADR

-474 VAQSNLKSAKEDY
+474 VAQSNLRSAKEDY

-503 QNVKDAQNV
+503 QNVKDAQDV
-512 ADETANELNE
+512 ADGTANELNE
-522 RTSNLAKVQQD
+522 RTSNLARVQQD
-533 TRRDNRRLEARIIE
+533 TRIDNRRLEARINE
-547 RNDIHENLANT
+547 RNDVHDNLANA

-590 NQSLARESA
+590 NQALAKESA

-626 GLVVGGQLTKLGGA
+626 GLVVGGQL
-640 YAKLGGAFF
+640 AKLGGAFF
-649 VDDPSVK
+649 AVDDPSVK
-656 AQMVNEVA
+656 S

-707 AGAVKG
+707 AGAVTG
-713 TFSSIKKG
+713 TFSSIKNNG
-721 EVISNVTNA
+721 VGGTFSNVTNA
-730 INSTESMQNL
+730 INNTESMRNL

-765 QSEAYQRDYTTIYGN
+765 QSEGYQRDYTTIYRD
-780 MMVAE
+780 MMVAD
-785 GKEEGK
+785 GLEEGT
-791 DFHIRNQDGT
+791 DFFIRNQDGT
-801 LMTVDEVRARNN
+801 LMTVDEVKARNN
-813 IDDELDNSIK
+813 IDKKLDNDIK

>member
-6 LSVNYSDF
+6 LSVNYNNF

-34 FLILLFFLVNKYSYS
+34 FLILLFFLINKYSYS

-60 GGTGGGTGGTGGT
+60 GGTG
-73 GSTTPSAPS
+73 STTPSTPSTPS
-82 DPNEA
+82 DPDEA

-256 GIGAIATIMFAL
+256 GIGAIATVMFAL

-314 GAIISNI
+314 GSIISNI

-343 TITSAIDKAEPDGI
+343 TITSGIDKAKADGL

-376 GEGGQIADSV
+376 GEGGQVADSV

-417 AKKGYDSYKT
+417 AKKGYDKFKT
-427 RKENKQV
+427 GRENKQV
-434 RNSENDRNNQNTADR
+434 RNSENEKNRQNTADR

-503 QNVKDAQNV
+503 QNVKDAQDV
-512 ADETANELNE
+512 ADGTANELNE
-522 RTSNLAKVQQD
+522 RTSNLARVQQD
-533 TRRDNRRLEARIIE
+533 TRTDNRRLVARINE
-547 RNDIHENLANT
+547 RNDVHDNLANA

-567 RSIQETRTNFE
+567 KSIQETRTNFE

-590 NQSLARESA
+590 NQALARESA

-626 GLVVGGQLTKLGGA
+626 GVVVGGQL
-640 YAKLGGAFF
+640 AKLGGAIFA

-656 AQMVNEVA
+656 A

-707 AGAVKG
+707 AGAVTG
-713 TFSSIKKG
+713 TFSSIKNNG
-721 EVISNVTNA
+721 VAGTFTNVTNA
-730 INSTESMQNL
+730 INNTESMRNL

-765 QSEAYQRDYTTIYGN
+765 QSEGYQRDYTTIYRD
-780 MMVAE
+780 MMVAD
-785 GKEEGK
+785 GLEEGT
-791 DFHIRNQDGT
+791 DFFIRNQDGT
-801 LMTVDEVRARNN
+801 LMTVDEVKARNN
-813 IDDELDNSIK
+813 IDKKLDNDIK

>member
-6 LSVNYSDF
+6 LSVNYNNF
-14 WNNVKAFFKND
+14 WNNVKTFFKND

-34 FLILLFFLVNKYSYS
+34 FLILLFFLINKYSYS

-60 GGTGGGTGGTGGT
+60 GGTGGGTGGTG
-73 GSTTPSAPS
+73 STTPSTPS
-82 DPNEA
+82 DPDEA

-256 GIGAIATIMFAL
+256 GIGAIATVMFAL

-314 GAIISNI
+314 GSIISNI

-343 TITSAIDKAEPDGI
+343 TITSGIDKAKADGL

-376 GEGGQIADSV
+376 GEGGQVADSV

-417 AKKGYDSYKT
+417 AKKGYDKFKT
-427 RKENKQV
+427 GRENRQL
-434 RNSENDRNNQNTADR
+434 RDSENNKNRENTADR

-474 VAQSNLKSAKEDY
+474 VAQSNLRSAKEDY

-503 QNVKDAQNV
+503 QNVKDAQDV
-512 ADETANELNE
+512 ADGTANELNE
-522 RTSNLAKVQQD
+522 RTSNLARVQQD
-533 TRRDNRRLEARIIE
+533 TRIDNRRLSARINE
-547 RNDIHENLANT
+547 RNDVHDNLANA

-590 NQSLARESA
+590 NQALAKESA
-599 GSVIRNTEKVLGG
+599 GSVIRNSEKVLGG

-626 GLVVGGQLTKLGGA
+626 GLVVGGQFAKLGGQL
-640 YAKLGGAFF
+640 AKLGGAFF

-656 AQMVNEVA
+656 AQMVNEVKK
-664 QMVNEVKN
+664 MVNEVEN

-707 AGAVKG
+707 AGA
-713 TFSSIKKG
+713 FSSVKNNGIVGTAK
-721 EVISNVTNA
+721 NVTNA
-730 INSTESMQNL
+730 INNTESMQNL

-765 QSEAYQRDYTTIYGN
+765 QSEGYQRDYLTIYRD
-780 MMVAE
+780 MMIADN
-785 GKEEGK
+785 KEEGT
-791 DFHIRNQDGT
+791 DFFIRNQDGT
-801 LMTVDEVRARNN
+801 LMTVDEVKARNN
-813 IDDELDNSIK
+813 IDKKLDNDIK

>member
-6 LSVNYSDF
+6 LSVNYSNF
-14 WNNVKAFFKND
+14 WNNVKTFFKND

-34 FLILLFFLVNKYSYS
+34 FLILLFFLINKYSYS
-49 VPTTGGTGGGT
+49 VPTT

-82 DPNEA
+82 DPDEA

-256 GIGAIATIMFAL
+256 GIGAIATVMFAL

-314 GAIISNI
+314 GSIISNI

-343 TITSAIDKAEPDGI
+343 TITSGIDKAKADGL

-376 GEGGQIADSV
+376 GEGGQVADSV

-417 AKKGYDSYKT
+417 AKKGYDKFKT
-427 RKENKQV
+427 GRENRQL
-434 RNSENDRNNQNTADR
+434 RDSENNRNRENTADR

-474 VAQSNLKSAKEDY
+474 VAQSNLRSAKEDY

-503 QNVKDAQNV
+503 QNVKDAQDV
-512 ADETANELNE
+512 ADGTANELNE
-522 RTSNLAKVQQD
+522 RTSNLARVQQD
-533 TRRDNRRLEARIIE
+533 TRIDNRRLEARINE
-547 RNDIHENLANT
+547 RNDVHDNLANA

-590 NQSLARESA
+590 NQALAKESA

-626 GLVVGGQLTKLGGA
+626 GVVVGGQL
-640 YAKLGGAFF
+640 AKLGGAFF
-649 VDDPSVK
+649 AVDDPNVK
-656 AQMVNEVA
+656 A

-707 AGAVKG
+707 AGAVTG
-713 TFSSIKKG
+713 TFSSIKNNGVVGTAK
-721 EVISNVTNA
+721 NVTNA
-730 INSTESMQNL
+730 INNTESMRNL

-765 QSEAYQRDYTTIYGN
+765 QSEGYQRDYVTIYRD
-780 MMVAE
+780 MMIADN
-785 GKEEGK
+785 KEEGT

-801 LMTVDEVRARNN
+801 LMTVDEVKARNN
-813 IDDELDNSIK
+813 IDKKLDNDIK

>member
-6 LSVNYSDF
+6 LSVNYNNF

-34 FLILLFFLVNKYSYS
+34 FLILLFFLINKYSYS

-60 GGTGGGTGGTGGT
+60 GGTGGGTGGTG
-73 GSTTPSAPS
+73 STTPSTPSTPS
-82 DPNEA
+82 DPDEA

-314 GAIISNI
+314 GSIISNI

-343 TITSAIDKAEPDGI
+343 TITSGIDKAKADGL

-376 GEGGQIADSV
+376 GEGGQVADSV

-417 AKKGYDSYKT
+417 AKKGYDKFKT
-427 RKENKQV
+427 GRENKQV
-434 RNSENDRNNQNTADR
+434 RNSENEKNRQNTADR

-503 QNVKDAQNV
+503 QNVKDAQDV
-512 ADETANELNE
+512 ADGTANELNE
-522 RTSNLAKVQQD
+522 RTSNLARVQQD
-533 TRRDNRRLEARIIE
+533 TRTDNRRLVARINE
-547 RNDIHENLANT
+547 RNDVHDNLANAT
-558 TRTAQSNRE
+558 KTAQSNRE
-567 RSIQETRTNFE
+567 KSIQETRTNFE

-590 NQSLARESA
+590 NQALARESA

-626 GLVVGGQLTKLGGA
+626 GVVVGGQL
-640 YAKLGGAFF
+640 AKLGGAIFA

-656 AQMVNEVA
+656 A

-765 QSEAYQRDYTTIYGN
+765 QSEGYQRDYTTIYRD
-780 MMVAE
+780 MMVAD
-785 GKEEGK
+785 GLEEGT
-791 DFHIRNQDGT
+791 DFFIRNQDGT
-801 LMTVDEVRARNN
+801 LMTVDEVKARNN
-813 IDDELDNSIK
+813 IDKKLDNDIK

>member
-6 LSVNYSDF
+6 LSVNYNNF
-14 WNNVKAFFKND
+14 WNNVKTFFKND

-34 FLILLFFLVNKYSYS
+34 FLILLFFLINKYSYS
-49 VPTTGGTGGGT
+49 VPTT

-82 DPNEA
+82 DPDEA

-256 GIGAIATIMFAL
+256 GIGAIATVMFAL

-314 GAIISNI
+314 GSIISNI

-343 TITSAIDKAEPDGI
+343 TITSGIDKAKADGL

-376 GEGGQIADSV
+376 GEGGQVADSV

-417 AKKGYDSYKT
+417 AKKGYDKFKT
-427 RKENKQV
+427 GRENKQV
-434 RNSENDRNNQNTADR
+434 RNSENEKNRQNTADR

-503 QNVKDAQNV
+503 QNVKDAQDV
-512 ADETANELNE
+512 ADGTANELNE
-522 RTSNLAKVQQD
+522 RTSNLARVQQD
-533 TRRDNRRLEARIIE
+533 TRIDNRRLEARINE
-547 RNDIHENLANT
+547 RNDVHDNLANA

-590 NQSLARESA
+590 NQALAKESA

-626 GLVVGGQLTKLGGA
+626 GVVVGGQL
-640 YAKLGGAFF
+640 AKLGGAIFA

-656 AQMVNEVA
+656 A

-707 AGAVKG
+707 AGAVTG
-713 TFSSIKKG
+713 TFSSIKNNGVVGTAK
-721 EVISNVTNA
+721 NVTNA
-730 INSTESMQNL
+730 INNTESMQNL

-765 QSEAYQRDYTTIYGN
+765 QSEGYQRDYTTIYRD
-780 MMVAE
+780 MMVAD
-785 GKEEGK
+785 GLEEGT
-791 DFHIRNQDGT
+791 DFFIRNQDGT
-801 LMTVDEVRARNN
+801 LMTVDEVKARNN
-813 IDDELDNSIK
+813 IDKKLDNDIK

>member
-6 LSVNYSDF
+6 LSVNYNNF
-14 WNNVKAFFKND
+14 WNNVKTFFKND

-34 FLILLFFLVNKYSYS
+34 FLILLFFLINKYSYS
-49 VPTTGGTGGGT
+49 VPTTGGTGG
-60 GGTGGGTGGTGGT
+60 TGGT
-73 GSTTPSAPS
+73 GSTTPPAPS

-256 GIGAIATIMFAL
+256 GIGAIATVMFAL

-314 GAIISNI
+314 GSIISNI

-343 TITSAIDKAEPDGI
+343 TITSGIDKAKAEGL

-376 GEGGQIADSV
+376 GEGGQVADSV

-417 AKKGYDSYKT
+417 AKKGYDKFKT
-427 RKENKQV
+427 GRENKQV
-434 RNSENDRNNQNTADR
+434 RNSENEKNRQNTADR

-503 QNVKDAQNV
+503 QNVKDAQDV
-512 ADETANELNE
+512 ADGTANELNE
-522 RTSNLAKVQQD
+522 RTSNLARVQQD
-533 TRRDNRRLEARIIE
+533 TRTDNRRLVARINE
-547 RNDIHENLANT
+547 RNDVHDNLANA

-567 RSIQETRTNFE
+567 KSIQETRTNFE

-590 NQSLARESA
+590 NQALARESA

-626 GLVVGGQLTKLGGA
+626 GVVVGGQL
-640 YAKLGGAFF
+640 AKLGGAIFA

-656 AQMVNEVA
+656 A

-707 AGAVKG
+707 AGAVTG
-713 TFSSIKKG
+713 TFSSIKNNG
-721 EVISNVTNA
+721 VAGTFTNVTNA
-730 INSTESMQNL
+730 INNTESMRNL

-765 QSEAYQRDYTTIYGN
+765 QSEGYQRDYTTIYRD
-780 MMVAE
+780 MMVAD
-785 GKEEGK
+785 GLEEGT
-791 DFHIRNQDGT
+791 DFFIRNQDGT
-801 LMTVDEVRARNN
+801 LMTVDEVKARNN
-813 IDDELDNSIK
+813 IDKKLDNDIK

>member
-34 FLILLFFLVNKYSYS
+34 FLILLFFLINKYSYS
-49 VPTTGGTGGGT
+49 VPTTGGTGGTGGGT
-60 GGTGGGTGGTGGT
+60 GGTGGGTGGTGGGTGGT

-533 TRRDNRRLEARIIE
+533 TRRDNRRLEARINE
-547 RNDIHENLANT
+547 RNDIHENLANA

-626 GLVVGGQLTKLGGA
+626 GLVVGGQL
-640 YAKLGGAFF
+640 AKLGGAFF
-649 VDDPSVK
+649 AVDDPSVK
-656 AQMVNEVA
+656 A

-785 GKEEGK
+785 GKVEGT

>member
-34 FLILLFFLVNKYSYS
+34 FLILLFFLINKYSYS
-49 VPTTGGTGGGT
+49 VPTTGGTGGTGGGT
-60 GGTGGGTGGTGGT
+60 GGTGGGTGGTG
-73 GSTTPSAPS
+73 STTPSAPS
-82 DPNEA
+82 DPNKA

-533 TRRDNRRLEARIIE
+533 TRRDNRRLEARINE
-547 RNDIHENLANT
+547 RNDIHENLANA

-626 GLVVGGQLTKLGGA
+626 GLVVGGQL
-640 YAKLGGAFF
+640 AKLGGAFF
-649 VDDPSVK
+649 AVDDPSVK
-656 AQMVNEVA
+656 A

-785 GKEEGK
+785 GKVEGT

>member
-6 LSVNYSDF
+6 LSVNYNNF
-14 WNNVKAFFKND
+14 WNNVKEFFIND

-34 FLILLFFLVNKYSYS
+34 FLILLFFLINKYSYS
-49 VPTTGGTGGGT
+49 VPTT

-82 DPNEA
+82 DPDEA

-314 GAIISNI
+314 GSIISNI

-343 TITSAIDKAEPDGI
+343 TITSGIDKAKADGL

-376 GEGGQIADSV
+376 GEGGQVADSV

-417 AKKGYDSYKT
+417 AKKGYDKFKT
-427 RKENKQV
+427 GRENKQV
-434 RNSENDRNNQNTADR
+434 RNSENEKNRQNTADR

-503 QNVKDAQNV
+503 QNVKDAQDV
-512 ADETANELNE
+512 ADGTANELNE
-522 RTSNLAKVQQD
+522 RTSNLARVQQD
-533 TRRDNRRLEARIIE
+533 TRTDNRRLVARINE
-547 RNDIHENLANT
+547 RNDVHDNLANA

-567 RSIQETRTNFE
+567 KSIQETRTNFE

-590 NQSLARESA
+590 NQALARESA

-626 GLVVGGQLTKLGGA
+626 GVVVGGQL
-640 YAKLGGAFF
+640 AKLGGAIFA

-656 AQMVNEVA
+656 A

-765 QSEAYQRDYTTIYGN
+765 QSEGYQRDYTTIYRD
-780 MMVAE
+780 MMVAD
-785 GKEEGK
+785 GLEEGT
-791 DFHIRNQDGT
+791 DFFIRNQDGT
-801 LMTVDEVRARNN
+801 LMTVDEVKARNN
-813 IDDELDNSIK
+813 IDKKLDNDIK

>member
-6 LSVNYSDF
+6 LSVNYNNF
-14 WNNVKAFFKND
+14 WNNVKTFFKND

-34 FLILLFFLVNKYSYS
+34 FLILLFFLINKYSYS

-60 GGTGGGTGGTGGT
+60 GGTGGT
-73 GSTTPSAPS
+73 GSTTPSTPS
-82 DPNEA
+82 DPDEA

-256 GIGAIATIMFAL
+256 GIGAIATVMFAL

-314 GAIISNI
+314 GSIISNI

-343 TITSAIDKAEPDGI
+343 TITSGVDKAKADGL

-376 GEGGQIADSV
+376 GEGGQVADSV

-417 AKKGYDSYKT
+417 AKKGYDKFKT
-427 RKENKQV
+427 GRENKQV
-434 RNSENDRNNQNTADR
+434 RNSENEKNRQNTADR

-503 QNVKDAQNV
+503 QNVKDAQDV
-512 ADETANELNE
+512 ADGTANELNE
-522 RTSNLAKVQQD
+522 RTSNLARVQQD
-533 TRRDNRRLEARIIE
+533 TRIDNRRLEARINE
-547 RNDIHENLANT
+547 RNDVHDNLANA

-590 NQSLARESA
+590 NQALAKESA

-626 GLVVGGQLTKLGGA
+626 GVVVGGQL
-640 YAKLGGAFF
+640 AKLGGAIFA

-656 AQMVNEVA
+656 A

-707 AGAVKG
+707 AGAVTG
-713 TFSSIKKG
+713 TFSSIKNNG
-721 EVISNVTNA
+721 VAGTFTNVTNA
-730 INSTESMQNL
+730 INNTESMRNL

-765 QSEAYQRDYTTIYGN
+765 QSEGYQRDYTTIYRD
-780 MMVAE
+780 MMVAD
-785 GKEEGK
+785 GLEEGT
-791 DFHIRNQDGT
+791 DFFIRNQDGT
-801 LMTVDEVRARNN
+801 LMTVDEVKARNN
-813 IDDELDNSIK
+813 IDKKLDNDIK

>member
-6 LSVNYSDF
+6 LSVNYSNF
-14 WNNVKAFFKND
+14 WNNVKTFFKND

-34 FLILLFFLVNKYSYS
+34 FLILLFFLINKYSYS

-60 GGTGGGTGGTGGT
+60 GGTGGT
-73 GSTTPSAPS
+73 GSTTPSTPS
-82 DPNEA
+82 DPDEA

-126 CVLFFTIDFLL
+126 CILFFTIDFLL

-256 GIGAIATIMFAL
+256 GIGAIATVMFAL

-314 GAIISNI
+314 GSIISNI

-343 TITSAIDKAEPDGI
+343 TITSGIDKAKAEGL

-376 GEGGQIADSV
+376 GEGGQVADSV

-417 AKKGYDSYKT
+417 AKKGYDKFKT
-427 RKENKQV
+427 GRENKQV
-434 RNSENDRNNQNTADR
+434 RNSENEKNRQNTADR

-474 VAQSNLKSAKEDY
+474 VAQSSLKSAKEDY

-503 QNVKDAQNV
+503 QNVKDAQDV
-512 ADETANELNE
+512 ADGTANELNE
-522 RTSNLAKVQQD
+522 RTSNLARVQQD
-533 TRRDNRRLEARIIE
+533 TRTDNRRLVARINE
-547 RNDIHENLANT
+547 RNDVHDNLANA

-567 RSIQETRTNFE
+567 KSIQETRTNFE

-590 NQSLARESA
+590 NQALARESA

-626 GLVVGGQLTKLGGA
+626 GVVVGGQL
-640 YAKLGGAFF
+640 AKLGGAIFA

-656 AQMVNEVA
+656 A

-707 AGAVKG
+707 AGAVTG
-713 TFSSIKKG
+713 TFSSIKNNG
-721 EVISNVTNA
+721 VAGTFTNVTNA
-730 INSTESMQNL
+730 INNTESMQNL

-765 QSEAYQRDYTTIYGN
+765 QSEGYQRDYTTIYRD
-780 MMVAE
+780 MMVAD
-785 GKEEGK
+785 GLEEGT
-791 DFHIRNQDGT
+791 DFFIRNQDGT
-801 LMTVDEVRARNN
+801 LMTVDEVKARNN
-813 IDDELDNSIK
+813 IDKKLDNDIK

>member
-1 MVTGV
+1 
-6 LSVNYSDF
+6 
-14 WNNVKAFFKND
+14 
-25 KVKKVLFIG
+25 
-34 FLILLFFLVNKYSYS
+34 
-49 VPTTGGTGGGT
+49 
-60 GGTGGGTGGTGGT
+60 
-73 GSTTPSAPS
+73 
-82 DPNEA
+82 
-87 VNIGFISELIG
+87 
-98 DSVDKFFTMIM
+98 M

-142 LGNITV
+142 LENITV

-314 GAIISNI
+314 GSIISNI

-343 TITSAIDKAEPDGI
+343 TITSGIDKAKADGL

-376 GEGGQIADSV
+376 GEGGQVADSV

-417 AKKGYDSYKT
+417 AKKGYDKFKT
-427 RKENKQV
+427 GRENKQV
-434 RNSENDRNNQNTADR
+434 RNSENEKNRQNTADR

-503 QNVKDAQNV
+503 QNVKDAQDV
-512 ADETANELNE
+512 ADGTANELNE
-522 RTSNLAKVQQD
+522 RTSNLARVQQD
-533 TRRDNRRLEARIIE
+533 TRTDNRRLVARINE
-547 RNDIHENLANT
+547 RNDVHDNLANA

-567 RSIQETRTNFE
+567 KSIQETRTNFE

-590 NQSLARESA
+590 NQALARESA

-626 GLVVGGQLTKLGGA
+626 GVVVGGQL
-640 YAKLGGAFF
+640 AKLGGAIFA

-656 AQMVNEVA
+656 A

-765 QSEAYQRDYTTIYGN
+765 QSEGYQRDYTTIYRD
-780 MMVAE
+780 MMVAD
-785 GKEEGK
+785 GLEEGT
-791 DFHIRNQDGT
+791 DFFIRNQDGT
-801 LMTVDEVRARNN
+801 LMTVDEVKARNN
-813 IDDELDNSIK
+813 IDKKLDNDIK

>member
-6 LSVNYSDF
+6 LSVNYSNF
-14 WNNVKAFFKND
+14 LNNVKTFFKND

-34 FLILLFFLVNKYSYS
+34 FLILLFFLINKYSYS

-73 GSTTPSAPS
+73 GSTTPPAPS

-256 GIGAIATIMFAL
+256 GIGAIATVMFAL

-314 GAIISNI
+314 GSIISNI

-343 TITSAIDKAEPDGI
+343 TITSGIDKAKADGL

-376 GEGGQIADSV
+376 GEGGQVADSV

-417 AKKGYDSYKT
+417 AKKGYDKFKT
-427 RKENKQV
+427 GRENKQV
-434 RNSENDRNNQNTADR
+434 RNSENEKNRQNTADR

-503 QNVKDAQNV
+503 QNVKDAQDV
-512 ADETANELNE
+512 ADGTANELNE
-522 RTSNLAKVQQD
+522 RTSNLARVQQD
-533 TRRDNRRLEARIIE
+533 TRTDNRRLVARINE
-547 RNDIHENLANT
+547 RNDVHDNLANA

-567 RSIQETRTNFE
+567 KSIQETRTNFE

-590 NQSLARESA
+590 NQALARESA

-626 GLVVGGQLTKLGGA
+626 GVVVGGQL
-640 YAKLGGAFF
+640 AKLGGAIFA

-656 AQMVNEVA
+656 A

-765 QSEAYQRDYTTIYGN
+765 QSEGYQRDYTTIYRD
-780 MMVAE
+780 MMVAD
-785 GKEEGK
+785 GLEEGT
-791 DFHIRNQDGT
+791 DFFIRNQDGT
-801 LMTVDEVRARNN
+801 LMTVDEVKARNN
-813 IDDELDNSIK
+813 IDKKLDNDIK

>member
-6 LSVNYSDF
+6 LSVNYNNF
-14 WNNVKAFFKND
+14 WNNVKTFFKND

-34 FLILLFFLVNKYSYS
+34 FLILLFFLINKYSYS

-60 GGTGGGTGGTGGT
+60 GGTG
-73 GSTTPSAPS
+73 STTPSAPS
-82 DPNEA
+82 DPDEA

-256 GIGAIATIMFAL
+256 GIGAIATVMFAL

-314 GAIISNI
+314 GSIISNI

-343 TITSAIDKAEPDGI
+343 TITSGIDKAKADGL

-376 GEGGQIADSV
+376 GEGGQVADSV

-417 AKKGYDSYKT
+417 AKKGYDKFKT
-427 RKENKQV
+427 GRENKQV
-434 RNSENDRNNQNTADR
+434 RNSENEKNRQNTADR

-547 RNDIHENLANT
+547 RNDIHENLANA

-785 GKEEGK
+785 GKVEGT